1 MNNIEDQE
9 QDLLFKQ
16 ITYQLM
22 KEQLD
27 HLKGNNKQKDR
38 SFIYFESNTINM
50 LFVYLLMQINNQKRY
65 ECKNS
70 SENEGNPNELLE
82 VLNSVINNNKE
93 AFEEILSRLKE
104 EQ

>member
-1 MNNIEDQE
+1 MDNFEDQE

-16 ITYQLM
+16 LTYQLM

-38 SFIYFESNTINM
+38 SFIYLDSNTINM
-50 LFVYLLMQINNQKRY
+50 FFVYLLMQMNNQKRY
-65 ECKNS
+65 ERKNS
-70 SENEGNPNELLE
+70 SENEGDSNELLE
-82 VLNSVINNNKE
+82 ELNSVINNNKE